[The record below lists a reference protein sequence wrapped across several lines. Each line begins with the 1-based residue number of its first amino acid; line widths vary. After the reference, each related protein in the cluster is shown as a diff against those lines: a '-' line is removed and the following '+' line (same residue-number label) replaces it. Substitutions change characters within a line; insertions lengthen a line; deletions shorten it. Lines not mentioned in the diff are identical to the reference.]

1 MNYPLPLRDKLR
13 FRFGLKWAKHIPQW
27 NELGI
32 DAHGILFLLFVLA
45 VYGIAGAMDYA
56 EEKRREAEAMAQS
69 NRALTATLADCLN
82 GNARFLHDGPHTDGY
97 AKTAVVCRKAEEYKL

>member
-1 MNYPLPLRDKLR
+1 MTALDHIR
-13 FRFGLKWAKHIPQW
+13 FRFAFSRAQREAVKTAALLAGL
-27 NELGI
+27 
-32 DAHGILFLLFVLA
+32 LA
-45 VYGIAGAMDYA
+45 AYGIAGAMDYA
-56 EEKRREAEAMAQS
+56 EEQRREAEAMAQS